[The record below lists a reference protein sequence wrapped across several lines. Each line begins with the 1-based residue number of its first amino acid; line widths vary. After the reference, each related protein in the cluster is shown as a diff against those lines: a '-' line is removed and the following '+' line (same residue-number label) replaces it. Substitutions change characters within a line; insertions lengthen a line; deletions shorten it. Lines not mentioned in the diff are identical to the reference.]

1 VAFEMEFDLVY
12 DTLQGA
18 LEVGQVLTVSE
29 VNARV
34 EQRLES
40 DPALQFVRVRG
51 EVSSWSVYGNWS
63 RASCPSKRRYA
74 STGGATLTKI
84 L

>member
-1 VAFEMEFDLVY
+1 MAFEMEFDLVY

-18 LEVGQVLTVSE
+18 LEAGQVLTVSE

-40 DPALQFVRVRG
+40 DPALQYIWVRG
-51 EVSSWSVYGNWS
+51 EVSSWSVYEN
-63 RASCPSKRRYA
+63 RHAFF
-74 STGGATLTKI
+74 TLRDVDRKSVV
-84 L
+84 

>member
-1 VAFEMEFDLVY
+1 MEFDLVC

-18 LEVGQVLTVSE
+18 LEAGQVLTVSE

-40 DPALQFVRVRG
+40 DPALQYIWV
-51 EVSSWSVYGNWS
+51 
-63 RASCPSKRRYA
+63 
-74 STGGATLTKI
+74 
-84 L
+84 